1 VTGTLTLHAM
11 PGSDAPAR
19 MLAERLKIPLH
30 RIDIH
35 VFPDGESLVTVAPHA
50 GTAIV
55 FCALDRPNAKLVELL
70 LAASALRD
78 GGATRLVLVAPYMC
92 YMRQDTAFAPGQAV
106 SQRAVG
112 RFLAGIFDRIVTV
125 DPHLHRQHDI
135 AAVFPGAETVTL
147 SAAPLL
153 ADFLTRRDGARN
165 PVLVGPDA
173 ESRQWVEAVAAPLG
187 LDVLTAEKT
196 RRSDTDVSI
205 AIPGVACAAGRPA
218 VIVDDVI
225 STGNTLARCAEL
237 LVDADATTVDVLAVH
252 CLADDDALA
261 MLRRAGIGAIHSTDS
276 VPHPTSA
283 IALAPLLAD
292 ALTSETGS

>member
-1 VTGTLTLHAM
+1 MSGPTIHAM
-11 PGSDAPAR
+11 PGYDAPAR
-19 MLAERLKIPLH
+19 ALATRLKAPFH
-30 RIDIH
+30 TVDIH
-35 VFPDGESLVTVAPHA
+35 AFPDGESLVTVAPA
-50 GTAIV
+50 PGTAV
-55 FCALDRPNAKLVELL
+55 VYGSLDRPDEKLVGLM

-78 GGATRLVLVAPYMC
+78 GGAARLVLVAPYMC

-106 SQRAVG
+106 SQRVVG
-112 RFLAGIFDRIVTV
+112 RFLAGLFDRIVTV

-135 AAVFPGAETVTL
+135 AAVFPGADAEAL

-153 ADFLTRRDGARN
+153 ADFLGGRGGIRN

-196 RRSDTDVSI
+196 RRSDTDVSVV
-205 AIPGVACAAGRPA
+205 IPRIERVAGRPV

-237 LVDADATTVDVLAVH
+237 LVETGATAVDALAVH

-261 MLRRAGIGAIHSTDS
+261 MLRRAGIGAVFTTDS
-276 VPHPTSA
+276 VPHPTNA
-283 IALAPLLAD
+283 VALAPLLGD
-292 ALTSETGS
+292 ALKTETSA

>member
-1 VTGTLTLHAM
+1 MTGPAVIHAL
-11 PGSDAPAR
+11 PGNGAPAR
-19 MLAERLKIPLH
+19 ALAAKLKVAAH
-30 RIDIH
+30 DVDIH
-35 VFPDGESLVTVAPHA
+35 SFPDGESLVTIAPQA
-50 GTAIV
+50 GTAVV
-55 FCALDRPNAKLVELL
+55 FCSLDRPNAKLVELM

-78 GGATRLVLVAPYMC
+78 GGAARLVLVAPYMC
-92 YMRQDTAFAPGQAV
+92 YMRQDIAFAPGQAV

-112 RFLAGIFDRIVTV
+112 RFLAGLFDRIVTV

-135 AAVFPGAETVTL
+135 AAVFPGVEAVAL
-147 SAAPLL
+147 SAAPRL
-153 ADFLTRRDGARN
+153 ADFLQRQDGARN

-196 RRSDTDVSI
+196 RRSDTDVSV
-205 AIPGVACAAGRPA
+205 AIPGVARAAGRPA

-237 LVDADATTVDVLAVH
+237 LVEAGATTVDALAVH

-261 MLRRAGIGAIHSTDS
+261 MLRRAGIAAIHSTDS
-276 VPHPTSA
+276 VPQPTGV

-292 ALTSETGS
+292 ALRCEKDT

>member
-1 VTGTLTLHAM
+1 MIGLAVHAM
-11 PGSDAPAR
+11 PGVGEPAR
-19 MLAERLKIPLH
+19 ALAARLNVPLH
-30 RIDIH
+30 TVDIH
-35 VFPDGESLVTVAPHA
+35 RFPDGESLVTVVPQA

-55 FCALDRPNAKLVELL
+55 YCPLDRPDEKLVRLL

-78 GGATRLVLVAPYMC
+78 GGAARVVLVAPYMC
-92 YMRQDTAFAPGQAV
+92 YMRQDIAFAPGQAV
-106 SQRAVG
+106 SQRVIG
-112 RFLAGIFDRIVTV
+112 RFLAETFDRIVTV
-125 DPHLHRQHDI
+125 DPHLHRTPDI
-135 AAVFPGAETVTL
+135 AAVFPGAGATAL

-153 ADFLTRRDGARN
+153 ADFLKRRDDGRN

-196 RRSDTDVSI
+196 RRGDADVSV
-205 AIPGVACAAGRPA
+205 AIPGVARVAGRPA

-225 STGNTLARCAEL
+225 STGHTLAACATL
-237 LVDADATTVDVLAVH
+237 LVESGATAVGALAVH

-261 MLRRAGIGAIHSTDS
+261 VMRRAGIGDIFSTDS
-276 VPHPTSA
+276 VGHPTNA

-292 ALTSETGS
+292 ALTQETDT

>member
-1 VTGTLTLHAM
+1 MSNTAVHAM
-11 PGSDAPAR
+11 PGYDAPAR
-19 MLAERLKIPLH
+19 ALATQLKIPAH
-30 RIDIH
+30 SIDIH
-35 VFPDGESLVTVAPHA
+35 RFPDSESLVTVMPHR

-55 FCALDRPNAKLVELL
+55 YCSLDRPNAKLVELM

-78 GGATRLVLVAPYMC
+78 GGAARLVLAAPYMC

-106 SQRAVG
+106 SQRPVG
-112 RFLAGIFDRIVTV
+112 RFLAGLFDRIVTV

-135 AAVFPGAETVTL
+135 KAVFPGAEAAAL

-153 ADFLTRRDGARN
+153 ADFLGAHDGIRN

-196 RRSDTDVSI
+196 RRSDTEVSVALPDI
-205 AIPGVACAAGRPA
+205 ARAAGRPA

-225 STGNTLARCAEL
+225 STGNTVARSAEL
-237 LVDADATTVDVLAVH
+237 LVAAGATAVEALAVH
-252 CLADDDALA
+252 CLAGDDALA
-261 MLRRAGIGAIHSTDS
+261 MLRRAGVGVVFTTDS
-276 VPHPTSA
+276 VPHPTNA

-292 ALTSETGS
+292 ALRTETNT

>member
-1 VTGTLTLHAM
+1 MSGLTVHAM
-11 PGSDAPAR
+11 PGYDAPVRA
-19 MLAERLKIPLH
+19 LATRLKAPFH
-30 RIDIH
+30 TIDIH
-35 VFPDGESLVTVAPHA
+35 AFPDGESLVTVASAP
-50 GTAIV
+50 GTAV
-55 FCALDRPNAKLVELL
+55 VYGSLDRPDEKLVALM

-78 GGATRLVLVAPYMC
+78 GGAARLVLVAPYMC

-106 SQRAVG
+106 SQRVVG
-112 RFLAGIFDRIVTV
+112 RFLGGLFDRIVTV

-135 AAVFPGAETVTL
+135 AAVFPGAEASAL

-153 ADFLTRRDGARN
+153 AEFLAGHDGIRN

-196 RRSDTDVSI
+196 RRSDTDVSVI
-205 AIPGVACAAGRPA
+205 IPGVERTAGRPA

-237 LVDADATTVDVLAVH
+237 LVEAGATAVDALAVH
-252 CLADDDALA
+252 CLADDDAIT
-261 MLRRAGIGAIHSTDS
+261 MLRRAGIGAVHTTDS
-276 VPHPTSA
+276 VPHRTSA
-283 IALAPLLAD
+283 VALAPLLAD
-292 ALTSETGS
+292 ALKTETGT

>member
-1 VTGTLTLHAM
+1 MSGPAVHAM
-11 PGSDAPAR
+11 PGYDAPAR
-19 MLAERLKIPLH
+19 ALAGRLKTPFH
-30 RIDIH
+30 TIDIH
-35 VFPDGESLVTVAPHA
+35 AFPDGESLVTIAPA
-50 GTAIV
+50 SGTAV
-55 FCALDRPNAKLVELL
+55 VYGSLDRPNEKLIDLML
-70 LAASALRD
+70 TASALRD

-112 RFLAGIFDRIVTV
+112 RFLAGLFDRIVTV

-135 AAVFPGAETVTL
+135 AAVFPGAEAAAL

-153 ADFLTRRDGARN
+153 ADFLVARDGIRN

-173 ESRQWVEAVAAPLG
+173 ESRQWVAAVASPFG

-196 RRSDTDVSI
+196 RRSDTDVSLV
-205 AIPGVACAAGRPA
+205 IPGIERVAGRPA

-225 STGNTLARCAEL
+225 STGNTIARCAEL
-237 LVDADATTVDVLAVH
+237 LVEAGATAVDALAVH

-261 MLRRAGIGAIHSTDS
+261 MLRRAGIGAVYTTDS
-276 VPHPTSA
+276 VPHPTNA
-283 IALAPLLAD
+283 VALAPLLAED
-292 ALTSETGS
+292 LKTETSA

>member
-1 VTGTLTLHAM
+1 VTEAAIHAM
-11 PGSDAPAR
+11 PGYGAPAR
-19 MLAERLKIPLH
+19 TLALRLKIPVHDIDLH
-30 RIDIH
+30 T
-35 VFPDGESLVTVAPHA
+35 FPDGESLVTVAPHA

-55 FCALDRPNAKLVELL
+55 FCSLDRPNEKLVELM
-70 LAASALRD
+70 LAASALREN
-78 GGATRLVLVAPYMC
+78 GAARLVLVAPYMC

-112 RFLAGIFDRIVTV
+112 RFLAGLFDRIVTV
-125 DPHLHRQHDI
+125 DPHLHRVHDI
-135 AAVFPGAETVTL
+135 AAVFPGAEAVAL

-153 ADFLTRRDGARN
+153 ADFLVAHDGVRN

-196 RRSDTDVSI
+196 RRGDADVSVT
-205 AIPGVACAAGRPA
+205 IPGAPHAAGRPA

-225 STGNTLARCAEL
+225 STGITLARCAKL
-237 LVDADATTVDVLAVH
+237 LVEAGATAVEALAVH
-252 CLADDDALA
+252 CLAGDEAIA
-261 MLRRAGIGAIHSTDS
+261 MLRRTGIGTIATTDS

-283 IALAPLLAD
+283 IPLAPLLAA
-292 ALTSETGS
+292 ALQTETDS

>member
-1 VTGTLTLHAM
+1 M
-11 PGSDAPAR
+11 PGYDLPAQA
-19 MLAERLKIPLH
+19 LSSRLKIPAH
-30 RIDIH
+30 SIDIH
-35 VFPDGESLVTVAPHA
+35 VFPDGESLVTVVPHA
-50 GTAIV
+50 GTVIV
-55 FCALDRPNAKLVELL
+55 YCPLDRPNEKLVELM

-78 GGATRLVLVAPYMC
+78 GGATRLVLVAPYLC
-92 YMRQDTAFAPGQAV
+92 YMRQDTAFTPGQAV

-112 RFLAGIFDRIVTV
+112 RFLAGLFDRIVTV

-135 AAVFPGAETVTL
+135 AAVFPGAEATAL

-153 ADFLTRRDGARN
+153 ANFLAARDGIRN

-196 RRSDTDVSI
+196 RRSDTDVTV
-205 AIPGVACAAGRPA
+205 AIPGVAGVAGRPA

-225 STGNTLARCAEL
+225 ATGNTLARCAEL
-237 LVDADATTVDVLAVH
+237 LVEAGATAVEALAVH
-252 CLADDDALA
+252 CLADGGALA

-276 VPHPTSA
+276 IPHPTSA

-292 ALTSETGS
+292 ALETETDA

>member
-1 VTGTLTLHAM
+1 MSGPTIHAM
-11 PGSDAPAR
+11 PGYDAPAR
-19 MLAERLKIPLH
+19 ALATRLKAPFH
-30 RIDIH
+30 TVDIH
-35 VFPDGESLVTVAPHA
+35 AFPDGESLVTVAPA
-50 GTAIV
+50 PGTAV
-55 FCALDRPNAKLVELL
+55 VYGSLDRPNEKLVELM

-78 GGATRLVLVAPYMC
+78 GGAARLVLVAPYMC

-106 SQRAVG
+106 SQRVVG
-112 RFLAGIFDRIVTV
+112 RFLAGLFDRIVTV

-135 AAVFPGAETVTL
+135 AAVFPGADAEAL

-153 ADFLTRRDGARN
+153 ADFLVGRDGIRN

-196 RRSDTDVSI
+196 RRSDTDVSVV
-205 AIPGVACAAGRPA
+205 IPGIERVAGRPV

-237 LVDADATTVDVLAVH
+237 LVETGATAVDALAVH

-261 MLRRAGIGAIHSTDS
+261 MLRRAGIGAVFTTDS
-276 VPHPTSA
+276 VPHPTNA
-283 IALAPLLAD
+283 VALAPLLGD
-292 ALTSETGS
+292 ALKTETSA